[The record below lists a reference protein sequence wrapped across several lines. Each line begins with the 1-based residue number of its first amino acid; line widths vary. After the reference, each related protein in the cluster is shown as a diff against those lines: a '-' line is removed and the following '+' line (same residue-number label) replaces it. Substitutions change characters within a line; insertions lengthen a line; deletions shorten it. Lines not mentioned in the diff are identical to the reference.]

1 MQIARDQYHDITK
14 HSLVPVSI
22 NQLCSVTLAFS
33 SFLEEKRQ
41 LDHCCWTGA
50 QPKELIFWGYASSL
64 WQSNEINLRLLGI
77 VPGL

>member
-14 HSLVPVSI
+14 HTLVLVSI